1 MEKKSGG
8 GDLPQLGEGDMERL
22 RSSIQTLVQHTG
34 PLGGCLDYLQE
45 DIGLMNIELR
55 KWEDECRK
63 YDVRVET
70 ERSKSAEVLH
80 PLQSELAEIEAQIAE
95 RVASI
100 SAAKSNISRNEERLV
115 HLLKLV
121 SST

>member
-1 MEKKSGG
+1 MGSS

-22 RSSIQTLVQHTG
+22 RTSIQTLVQHTG
-34 PLGGCLDYLQE
+34 PLGACLDYLQE
-45 DIGLMNIELR
+45 DVGLMNIELR

-63 YDVRVET
+63 YEARVET
-70 ERSKSAEVLH
+70 ERAKSVEVLH

-95 RVASI
+95 RVATI
-100 SAAKSNISRNEERLV
+100 AAAKSNISRNEDRLLQ
-115 HLLKLV
+115 LLKLV